1 MPNAAA
7 PEDRE
12 RLNVNKERTARPGAG
27 GVGTQRGAGE
37 TGCWETPQRTVQA
50 PRPRGLALGCAHAAC
65 RCPSCPLPP
74 SRLSGGLSGSAWGHR
89 SGAEGPRSRQAAWPA
104 SFPAD
109 SGFRPRGSSRL
120 GLRGARSPSAA
131 TAPGLSMEGA
141 RLPPPAAPPL
151 SAETCGVRRVTG
163 RGVLSSGLSHSHR
176 RALEVLPT
184 AGFPGSQPRP
194 LPLQRLPQGRR
205 PRGDLGRLAGSATP
219 GGQCPHSPASRPAG
233 AGCGRARPAPSGST
247 SWGLGT
253 AAPDGADATAR

>member
-1 MPNAAA
+1 MLGDPAADSAGPGDWPWAALTRPAGA
-7 PEDRE
+7 PAVPFPRAGSPEAS
-12 RLNVNKERTARPGAG
+12 VAQPGA
-27 GVGTQRGAGE
+27 TAQEQRGRA
-37 TGCWETPQRTVQA
+37 
-50 PRPRGLALGCAHAAC
+50 
-65 RCPSCPLPP
+65 
-74 SRLSGGLSGSAWGHR
+74 
-89 SGAEGPRSRQAAWPA
+89 SRQAAWPA

-120 GLRGARSPSAA
+120 GLCGARSPSAA

-141 RLPPPAAPPL
+141 HLPPPAAPPL

-184 AGFPGSQPRP
+184 ASFPGSQPRP

-219 GGQCPHSPASRPAG
+219 GSQCPHGPASRPAG

>member
-27 GVGTQRGAGE
+27 GAGTQRGAGE

-50 PRPRGLALGCAHAAC
+50 PRPQGLALGCAHAAC

-109 SGFRPRGSSRL
+109 SGFRPRGNSRL
-120 GLRGARSPSAA
+120 GLRRTRSPSAA

-163 RGVLSSGLSHSHR
+163 LGGAELRAVAQPQASAGGAAYSRLPGVT
-176 RALEVLPT
+176 AEAPPT
-184 AGFPGSQPRP
+184 AEASPRP
-194 LPLQRLPQGRR
+194 
-205 PRGDLGRLAGSATP
+205 ATE
-219 GGQCPHSPASRPAG
+219 G
-233 AGCGRARPAPSGST
+233 
-247 SWGLGT
+247 
-253 AAPDGADATAR
+253 